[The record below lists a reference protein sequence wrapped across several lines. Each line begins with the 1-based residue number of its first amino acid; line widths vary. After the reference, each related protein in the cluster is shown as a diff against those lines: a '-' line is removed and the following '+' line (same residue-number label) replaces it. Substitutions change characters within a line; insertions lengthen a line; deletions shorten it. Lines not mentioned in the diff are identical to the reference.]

1 MNRRYRR
8 ATAKQEK
15 SQANQAEGYAPDGVT
30 PVVPIVGKQEKPS
43 LFLRFISRVLLS
55 GWVLKRVQ
63 HGQVLA
69 VLADLAGQTGR
80 TDVLLQIH
88 EKLRQPR

>member
-8 ATAKQEK
+8 TAAKQEK
-15 SQANQAEGYAPDGVT
+15 NQANQAAAYAPDGVT
-30 PVVPIVGKQEKPS
+30 PTMPIVGKQASPG
-43 LFLRFISRVLLS
+43 LFLRLISRILLS

-69 VLADLAGQTGR
+69 LLADLAGQVGR
-80 TDVLLQIH
+80 TDVLIQIH
-88 EKLRQPR
+88 EKLRQR